1 MKIEGG
7 MGKSKEDAI
16 IIKDVNNGFE
26 GIGVEYEWLRNA
38 YGVKDVDWSL
48 QLQSL
53 ISDDHSARVY
63 DLLELKLKSSE
74 IIEIWF
80 DITDFY

>member
-7 MGKSKEDAI
+7 TGKSKEDAI
-16 IIKDVNNGFE
+16 IIKDVNNDFE
-26 GIGVEYEWLRNA
+26 GVGVEYEYLRNI
-38 YGVKDVDWSL
+38 YGIQNVDWSL
-48 QLQSL
+48 QVQYLMN
-53 ISDDHSARVY
+53 HEHTGKVY
-63 DLLELKLKSSE
+63 DLLKLKLKSSE

>member
-74 IIEIWF
+74 IIKVWF